1 MQHSIK
7 PIGTDVVERSE
18 FRFGA
23 FRYIVERYRH
33 PKTESDAKD
42 GINLRNL
49 MFPNDDED
57 KRIGT
62 KIYRFEDHPLAPNGK
77 SVSLAVVLYAHLTDD
92 EVKAGLLSESIQP
105 QTQDPHDYE
114 EHFLPE
120 DVARHMRVQK
130 ENVKLPYPELKDPY
144 DRCPCCGCH
153 LDPDE
158 TTEPLNAED
167 SFNGC
172 SGFDGEYE
180 CCSWQEVHRC
190 PECGKRFYIEAS
202 N

>member
-1 MQHSIK
+1 MGYSVK
-7 PIGTDVVERSE
+7 PIGTDVIERSE

-23 FRYIVERYRH
+23 FRYVVERYRH
-33 PKTESDAKD
+33 PKPEPNAKG

-49 MFPNDDED
+49 MFPNEDEAM
-57 KRIGT
+57 RIGT
-62 KIYRFEDHPLAPNGK
+62 KIYRFEDHPLAVNGK
-77 SVSLAVVLYAHLTDD
+77 SVSLAVVLHAHLTDD
-92 EVKAGLLSESIQP
+92 EVKAGLLSEHIRPQP
-105 QTQDPHDYE
+105 QDPHDYE

-120 DVARHMRVQK
+120 DVARNMRPQK
-130 ENVKLPYPELKDPY
+130 ENIKLPYPELKDPY
-144 DRCPCCGCH
+144 DRCPCCQH
-153 LDPDE
+153 KLDPDVATDPE
-158 TTEPLNAED
+158 DAED
-167 SFNGC
+167 FFNAR